1 MIIGVPKE
9 IKTEENRVAVTPT
22 GVAGFVARN
31 HQVLIQKDA
40 GSGSGLTDANYQAAG
55 ATIVDSAKEVWDK
68 ADMIM
73 KVKEPQESEFPLLR
87 PGLILF
93 TYLHL
98 AAAESVTRA
107 LLDRKVTGIAY
118 ETIQLDDGSLPLLAP
133 MSEIAGRL
141 SIQVGAWCLQAE
153 NGGRGV
159 LLGGAS
165 GVRPANVVIIGAGM
179 SGTAAC
185 QVAAGMG
192 AYVSILDINPT
203 KLRYVHDI
211 LGGHVTTLMSNR
223 ANVEEAALGADLVI
237 GSVLIPGAQAPKIIT
252 RALVRRMKPGA
263 ALVDI
268 AIDQGGCAETSRP
281 TTHGNPIYVEEE
293 LVHYCVTNM
302 PAIVPQHLDLRAN
315 QFDSDLRPRTRQPRF
330 SPSAGQ
336 KQSVGQRF
344 EYFQRQ
350 SHLRG
355 CRQRVKPSL
364 HAVRRGDSM
373 RLVTRADF
381 DGLVCGALVTK
392 FEKIDDYLYVEPKF
406 MQDGLVEI
414 RSGDIITNLP
424 YHPNCTLWFD
434 HHITNTTP
442 NFATPI
448 ILGRG
453 GFRLAPSAARVVY
466 EYYLELA
473 ATGDSAVRR
482 SNVRPRAPRS
492 NSFSATA
499 RMQHLMHEVDRVD
512 AGKLEQ
518 EDVLNPQG
526 YVLLSMTT
534 DGRNAGDEPYWLKV
548 INLLRDATLAEVM
561 NEPEIKQRCQRIQ
574 EEQEKLRKLL
584 LERTSYK
591 GNVIYCDLRGVKE
604 IPDGNR
610 FLVFTLFPKGNIQV
624 KVAHDSQRANTTSIS
639 VGYNIFNPT
648 SNVNVGELL
657 TNYGGGGHKVVG
669 SSRVPNDQAE
679 QAIKEILA
687 AVTE

>member
-55 ATIVDSAKEVWDK
+55 ATIVDSAKEVWGK
-68 ADMIM
+68 ADLIM

-302 PAIVPQHLDLRAN
+302 PAIVPN
-315 QFDSDLRPRTRQPRF
+315 TST
-330 SPSAGQ
+330 
-336 KQSVGQRF
+336 
-344 EYFQRQ
+344 Y
-350 SHLRG
+350 
-355 CRQRVKPSL
+355 
-364 HAVRRGDSM
+364 
-373 RLVTRADF
+373 
-381 DGLVCGALVTK
+381 AL
-392 FEKIDDYLYVEPKF
+392 
-406 MQDGLVEI
+406 
-414 RSGDIITNLP
+414 TNS
-424 YHPNCTLWFD
+424 TL
-434 HHITNTTP
+434 TY
-442 NFATPI
+442 
-448 ILGRG
+448 G
-453 GFRLAPSAARVVY
+453 
-466 EYYLELA
+466 LELA
-473 ATGDSAVRR
+473 NRGFPQALVR
-482 SNVRPRAPRS
+482 NKALAKGLNTFNGKVTYEGVANALNLPFTP
-492 NSFSATA
+492 FD
-499 RMQHLMHEVDRVD
+499 EVIR
-512 AGKLEQ
+512 
-518 EDVLNPQG
+518 
-526 YVLLSMTT
+526 
-534 DGRNAGDEPYWLKV
+534 
-548 INLLRDATLAEVM
+548 
-561 NEPEIKQRCQRIQ
+561 
-574 EEQEKLRKLL
+574 
-584 LERTSYK
+584 
-591 GNVIYCDLRGVKE
+591 
-604 IPDGNR
+604 
-610 FLVFTLFPKGNIQV
+610 
-624 KVAHDSQRANTTSIS
+624 
-639 VGYNIFNPT
+639 
-648 SNVNVGELL
+648 
-657 TNYGGGGHKVVG
+657 
-669 SSRVPNDQAE
+669 
-679 QAIKEILA
+679 
-687 AVTE
+687 